1 MANIPLFIDLPITE
15 LLERL
20 NLLIIDI
27 NAEIAALN
35 NTANAAQLN
44 TYSVSGLPSSP
55 SMGAIAFATDGRKI
69 GEGTGSGTGVPVY
82 YSLGQWRTFSDD
94 SPVTV

>member
-35 NTANAAQLN
+35 VAQLN
-44 TYSVSGLPSSP
+44 SYSVASLPSSP
-55 SMGAIAFATDGRKI
+55 SSAAIAFATNGRKV
-69 GEGTGSGTGVPVY
+69 GEGSGSGTGVPVY